1 MSDNLYEERHL
12 KLHYLKRRVNVE
24 NASLRN
30 HLMSIVYDAEVVSEV
45 KSFLN
50 GWVLFANL

>member
-1 MSDNLYEERHL
+1 MSDNLNEERHL
-12 KLHYLKRRVNVE
+12 KLHYLKRRVKVE

-30 HLMSIVYDAEVVSEV
+30 HLMSIVYDAEVVTEV